1 MDIYKGTEEL
11 TTPVS
16 DRQLGRKV
24 TGLGKK
30 PYMKNNSRKKTFKY
44 GEPKN
49 IYMQSRNSA
58 TSPYTFVMVR
68 HLVVT
73 SGLDPRSR
81 DCESNALTT

>member
-1 MDIYKGTEEL
+1 M
-11 TTPVS
+11 
-16 DRQLGRKV
+16 
-24 TGLGKK
+24 
-30 PYMKNNSRKKTFKY
+30 Y

-49 IYMQSRNSA
+49 IYMQSRNSV